1 MHEEINVITV
11 DNFQINENKVV
22 FKKDEY
28 PLSQIKGARV
38 KINSLKDHA
47 IRVVTISLI
56 VASVVWTVCPAYFGL
71 FTAPIALVVGVVLAL
86 STVRKYELQVEF
98 KHSDDTGLQ
107 WVSIAKTNRPSIK
120 TIFDQQ
126 VTQILQKSHNK

>member
-1 MHEEINVITV
+1 MHEETNVITV
-11 DNFQINENKVV
+11 DNFHINETKVV

-47 IRVVTISLI
+47 IRIVTISFI
-56 VASVVWTVCPAYFGL
+56 VASVVWTVCPEYFGL

-98 KHSDDTGLQ
+98 QYADDTGLQ
-107 WVSIAKTNRPSIK
+107 WVSIAKTNKPSIK
-120 TIFDQQ
+120 IIFEQQ